1 MKTLHNPFKQ
11 ALKDGKQQYGFWMGL
26 CNPLSAELC
35 GHTGYDWLLIDGE
48 HAPNDLSTILA
59 QLQALSGSA
68 SHPVVRLADGN
79 PTTIKQVLDI
89 GAQTL
94 LIPMVETAQQARDLV
109 RATTYPPAGFRGVGT
124 ALARAA
130 RWNMTD
136 NYLNGADEAF
146 CLLIQVESVVAL
158 ENLDE
163 ILTVDGVDGI
173 FIGPADLAATM
184 GHLGNPA
191 HPEVKAAVENATR
204 KIRAAGKAAGTLATN
219 KATAKHYES
228 VGIQFVALGID
239 TLLLAQG
246 ASELL
251 QAHLADDSEDNLVTT
266 TNQGNGAY

>member
-1 MKTLHNPFKQ
+1 MQTPHNPFKQ
-11 ALKDGKQQYGFWMGL
+11 ALKDGKQQYGFWLGL
-26 CNPLSAELC
+26 CSPLSAELC
-35 GHTGYDWLLIDGE
+35 AYTGYDWLLIDGE
-48 HAPNDLSTILA
+48 HAPNDLSSILA
-59 QLQALSGSA
+59 QLQAVSGTP

-94 LIPMVETAQQARDLV
+94 LIPMVETAEQARELV

-130 RWNMTD
+130 HWNMIDGYFDDVD
-136 NYLNGADEAF
+136 NEF
-146 CLLIQVESVVAL
+146 CLLIQIESVAAL

-163 ILTVDGVDGI
+163 ILNVDGVDGV

-191 HPEVKAAVENATR
+191 HPEVKAAVEGAIR

-219 KATAKHYES
+219 KVTAQHYES
-228 VGIQFVALGID
+228 VGIQFVALGVD

-246 ASELL
+246 AQNLL
-251 QAHLADDSEDNLVTT
+251 QTHLAVDSDSSTT
-266 TNQGNGAY
+266 AANQGNGAY